1 MRPGH
6 AYSPRPRELAGF
18 QEEKPV
24 NRFIVSSAVAAACA
38 LGAGAAFAQP
48 RGEGQV
54 PAPAAA
60 AQSVSDDKHFVFA
73 DFEKADENKKPISAR
88 GGEIGLFPYQSQGSK
103 EAEAKGP
110 ELVHIKKDDPNHL
123 LKFDYALFAGAEWTG
138 VVLEIHG
145 QPDVDGKMVA
155 DDLSGYKTLSIDCY
169 ETGVSIVRVEIV
181 SQGRG
186 KENAIQPPQDTFKV
200 REGLNTYKI
209 PLKAFSQPEWVKDER
224 VDPKEILRNL
234 TSIKISV
241 FCENHCEANKQG
253 MMILDNIVF
262 EK

>member
-1 MRPGH
+1 M
-6 AYSPRPRELAGF
+6 
-18 QEEKPV
+18 
-24 NRFIVSSAVAAACA
+24 NRFMASTFVAAAC
-38 LGAGAAFAQP
+38 LVGAAPKSFAQA
-48 RGEGQV
+48 RADG
-54 PAPAAA
+54 APAQAA
-60 AQSVSDDKHFVFA
+60 AKPPVSDDNHFVYA
-73 DFEKADENKKPISAR
+73 DFEKADDNKKPISAR
-88 GGEIGLFPYQSQGSK
+88 GGEIGLFPYQSQGSR

-110 ELVHIKKDDPNHL
+110 ELVHIKRDDPNHL
-123 LKFDYALFAGAEWTG
+123 LKFDYALFAGADWTG

-145 QPDVDGKMVA
+145 QPDVDGKMVS

-169 ETGVSIVRVEIV
+169 ETGVTIVRVEIV

-186 KENAIQPPQDTFKV
+186 KENAIQAPQDTFKV

-234 TSIKISV
+234 TSVKISV